1 MWASLDSYDTNKSV
15 WNQLQRHHRYIHTV
29 RLLMNF
35 YIRDVYRDKFSFI
48 SSWVSPALTLLP
60 ALQTDSAPHS
70 FQRGMLQ
77 DELTSPSGN
86 IDCLYNKEAAVFTC
100 PQCEAASSGSD
111 FERLRR
117 AARLEKQQRPDYL
130 GGGQW
135 QVRCCLLVGR
145 RKCALSYPINQI
157 QRPINPLR
165 NSAAATSFK
174 ILL

>member
-1 MWASLDSYDTNKSV
+1 MINLASSPPGCH
-15 WNQLQRHHRYIHTV
+15 QL
-29 RLLMNF
+29 
-35 YIRDVYRDKFSFI
+35 K
-48 SSWVSPALTLLP
+48 TLLP

-70 FQRGMLQ
+70 FQQGMLQ

-130 GGGQW
+130 GGGNDKFD
-135 QVRCCLLVGR
+135 VV
-145 RKCALSYPINQI
+145 S
-157 QRPINPLR
+157 
-165 NSAAATSFK
+165 
-174 ILL
+174 